1 MLNIIKDKPPLSRT
15 GFVTNYPSFR
25 YWRKPAAEA
34 GLAPKPMNVYVH
46 MPYCTQRCGF
56 CYYKTETLHAT
67 RVQEMNRYVDA
78 LCREIEL
85 AAEHFHLGD
94 RPVTTIYFGGGTPT
108 TMTTRNLARVV
119 ETLRRNLTLT
129 GDPEFTCEAEPVTL
143 SQRKA
148 DALKELGVNRISL
161 GIQSFKD
168 EIIAIAGRRDTEQ
181 QGLRA
186 IEIAKATGANV
197 NIDLISGL
205 AGETHETWE
214 HSIARAIETDVENVT
229 VYKLEIFANTEFG
242 AELRRANISV
252 PEDETEM
259 EMIRY
264 AASEFRRAN
273 YLPINFFTFTKG
285 GGYVQRHTRSNW
297 EGRDLCAF
305 GSSAFGALGDWAYQ
319 NFADIPTYCETVEG
333 GRLPAYR
340 GYVYSSLDRMVRDV
354 MLNLKCLHFDRK
366 RFKTTHGFDLVAL
379 CGPTVRQLLDEGLI
393 TVTPETISL
402 TEKGMLWGDSVG
414 RAFGAALEKLGEDE
428 EPQMAVGIAS

>member
-56 CYYKTETLHAT
+56 CYYKTKTLHSS

-85 AAEHFHLGD
+85 ATEHFHLGD

-108 TMTTRNLARVV
+108 TMTTQNLTRVV

-129 GDPEFTCEAEPVTL
+129 DDMEFTCEAEPVTL

-148 DALKELGVNRISL
+148 DTLGELGVNRISL

-168 EIIAIAGRRDTEQ
+168 EIIEIAGRRDTEKA
-181 QGLRA
+181 GLKA
-186 IEIAKATGANV
+186 IEIAKNTADVV

-205 AGETHETWE
+205 AGDTMETWK
-214 HSIARAIETDVENVT
+214 HSIRRAIETDVKNIT

-242 AELRRANISV
+242 AELRRKNIAV
-252 PEDETEM
+252 PKDETEL
-259 EMIRY
+259 EMMRY
-264 AASEFRRAN
+264 AASEFRKAD
-273 YLPINFFTFTKG
+273 YLPINFFTYNQG

-297 EGRDLCAF
+297 EGRDLAAF
-305 GSSAFGALGDWAYQ
+305 GSSAFGDLGNWGYQ
-319 NFADIPTYCETVEG
+319 NHSDIPTYCETVESG
-333 GRLPAYR
+333 QLPAYR
-340 GYVYSSLDRMVRDV
+340 GYLYSSLDRMLREA
-354 MLNLKCLHFDRK
+354 MLTLKNLHFDRK
-366 RFKTTHGFDLVAL
+366 RFKKIHGFDLVTL
-379 CGPTVRQLLDEGLI
+379 CRPTAEQLMEDGLI
-393 TVTPETISL
+393 TVTPERITL
-402 TEKGMLWGDSVG
+402 TDKGLLWGDSVG
-414 RAFGAALEKLGEDE
+414 RAFGAALEKFKEDD
-428 EPQMAVGIAS
+428 EPFAEVRKAS

>member
-34 GLAPKPMNVYVH
+34 GLAPKPLNVYVH

-56 CYYKTETLHAT
+56 CYYKTKTLHAT

-85 AAEHFHLGD
+85 ATEHFHLGD

-108 TMTTRNLARVV
+108 TMTAQNLTRVV
-119 ETLRRNLTLT
+119 ETLRQNLTLT
-129 GDPEFTCEAEPVTL
+129 DDMEFTCEAEPVTL

-148 DALKELGVNRISL
+148 DTLQELGVNRISL

-181 QGLRA
+181 QGLGA
-186 IEIAKATGANV
+186 IEIAKGTGANV

-205 AGETHETWE
+205 AGESEETWK
-214 HSIARAIETDVENVT
+214 HSIRRAISTGVENIT

-242 AELRRANISV
+242 AELRKANIAV
-252 PEDETEM
+252 PKDQTEM

-264 AASEFRRAN
+264 AVDEFRKAD
-273 YLPINFFTFTKG
+273 YLPINFFTFNKG

-297 EGRDLCAF
+297 EGRDLYAF
-305 GSSAFGALGDWAYQ
+305 GSSAFGALGHWGYQ
-319 NFADIPTYCETVEG
+319 NYADIPTYCQTVED

-340 GYVYSSLDRMVRDV
+340 GYEYSSLDRMVRDV
-354 MLNLKCLHFDRK
+354 MLNMKCLHFDRK
-366 RFKTTHGFDLVAL
+366 RFKQTHGFDLVAL
-379 CGPTVRQLLDEGLI
+379 CGPTVQQLLDDGLI
-393 TVTPETISL
+393 AVTPETISL
-402 TEKGMLWGDSVG
+402 TDKGLLWGDSVG
-414 RAFGAALEKLGEDE
+414 RAFGAALEKLGEGE
-428 EPQMAVGIAS
+428 EQQRADRKAS